1 MAHGAG
7 AERAGVGGGDTKVTR
22 GGLPGDP
29 VVETELPL
37 EGHRFDPWSD
47 PTCRG
52 VQPINK

>member
-1 MAHGAG
+1 ML
-7 AERAGVGGGDTKVTR
+7 EEVILKSPRE
-22 GGLPGDP
+22 GLPGDP

-37 EGHRFDPWSD
+37 QGHRFDPWSD

>member
-1 MAHGAG
+1 MEPEQSELGL
-7 AERAGVGGGDTKVTR
+7 EEVILKSPR